1 MRLIDADELMELF
14 VGAGQSSNRYKLGQI
29 WELNFSEI
37 RDVIK
42 HAHTVDAV
50 PVVRCKY
57 CANREHDNYCR
68 VIGRWVYDKEF
79 FCAGGKRKRRASIPL
94 PDPIPTD
101 LT

>member
-14 VGAGQSSNRYKLGQI
+14 VDAGQSSNRYKLGQI

-50 PVVRCKY
+50 PVVHGYWTEESECSQCGKY
-57 CANREHDNYCR
+57 VYKGDTDN
-68 VIGRWVYDKEF
+68 
-79 FCAGGKRKRRASIPL
+79 FCPHCGATMDMGERK
-94 PDPIPTD
+94 
-101 LT
+101 

>member
-1 MRLIDADELMELF
+1 MSRLIDADALKE
-14 VGAGQSSNRYKLGQI
+14 
-29 WELNFSEI
+29 EI
-37 RDVIK
+37 VKRTPHFTQRIAFTPCFDAIRN
-42 HAHTVDAV
+42 APTVDAV

-57 CANREHDNYCR
+57 CANREYDNYCR
-68 VIGRWVYDKEF
+68 VVGRWVYDKEF